1 MSKEP
6 EECVLDPRYVPK
18 MVTKL
23 EKNVKTRITK
33 NGVYNIKPDLDGLEC
48 FGGITIEVN
57 VNDNLKT
64 GYNTLVIVDDEQTEP
79 PEEANEIDDVV
90 EEEVIIINENTRT
103 NLQPFSTSNKKLV
116 KNYSIFTNIPTGG
129 GETFDGVLIDWV
141 SGGYVITQNHY
152 EYSTYNHTTGYT
164 CEMTHDYT
172 PKPLYP
178 FNPSPRMI
186 ISENTIDLDGF
197 EERFNSYYERL
208 FEESE
213 IPIEYIQG
221 GFACVSFLLE
231 DVNTD
236 SNNQLYCNKLSIV
249 RLVVSSSAL
258 TQELRI
264 DGNLPPSIIQTIWDP
279 NSESGTPICEYC
291 GVIQVEEE
299 ILAHMSSNF
308 KLFKLNAIQPISE
321 TESKVISLPL
331 MEEYIR
337 GTAGYSDE
345 DPPVYFPS
353 PKRKFDLYNA
363 SNTKCAELWIS
374 NTLEGKFYI

>member
-64 GYNTLVIVDDEQTEP
+64 GYNTLVIVDEEQTEP

-90 EEEVIIINENTRT
+90 EEEVITINANTRT
-103 NLQPFSTSNKKLV
+103 NLQPLSVSNKKLV
-116 KNYSIFTNIPTGG
+116 KNYSIFTNIPTG
-129 GETFDGVLIDWV
+129 ETFDGVLIDWY
-141 SGGYVITQNHY
+141 SGRYVITQFPNDYDYSDFTVGYACEVRGTHY
-152 EYSTYNHTTGYT
+152 P
-164 CEMTHDYT
+164 T
-172 PKPLYP
+172 PVYP
-178 FNPSPRMI
+178 FDPSPRRI
-186 ISENTIDLDGF
+186 ISENTIDLDGY
-197 EERFNSYYERL
+197 EELFNDYYYRL
-208 FEESE
+208 FEEFE
-213 IPIEYIQG
+213 DTLEFQG
-221 GFACVSFLLE
+221 GLACVSFLLE

-236 SNNQLYCNKLSIV
+236 SNNQLYCTKLNIV
-249 RLVVSSSAL
+249 RLVVLSSAL

-264 DGNLPPSIIQTIWDP
+264 DGNLPSSIIQTIWDER
-279 NSESGTPICEYC
+279 SEDGTPICEYC
-291 GVIQVEEE
+291 AFVTDGEW
-299 ILAHMSSNF
+299 SSYVSSEY

-337 GTAGYSDE
+337 DTWLYSE
-345 DPPVYFPS
+345 EEKEVPVYFPS
-353 PKRKFDLYNA
+353 PKRKFDLYNT
-363 SNTKCAELWIS
+363 SDVKCAELWIS